1 MIFQKEDFESVI
13 CDFCGADD
21 YTKRYE
27 KRGFNMVQCNKCGLV
42 YTNPRLKQEKIAAL
56 YDADYFQGHGFDKSI
71 DYVKDVNQHTGG
83 KDGFTLEDWDCDNI
97 LSLLRESGT
106 TNHDPRLLE
115 IGCGTGVF
123 LDKAKKHD
131 FDCHGLELSEYAAN
145 FVRQMGIPVETKS
158 IEDANYPPNSFDA
171 VVMREVIEHLS
182 HPLESL
188 KTIHSWLKPGGVLFM
203 ATGNYDCPERKLRG
217 SDWFYFM
224 PEGHLNIFSN
234 RTMRNYLAKV
244 GFTKV
249 NVTNQGDKLMDILK
263 NKEVITSGEASP
275 RNIFKRLVFLSVRG
289 VNHFISSGM
298 RIYAVK

>member
-1 MIFQKEDFESVI
+1 MQFQEQDFEHVV

-27 KRGFNMVQCNKCGLV
+27 KRGFWMVQCNKCGLV

-71 DYVKDVNQHTGG
+71 DYVKDVKEHTKGT
-83 KDGFTLEDWDCDNI
+83 DDFTLEDWDCDNI
-97 LSLLRESGT
+97 LALLSETPNPKSYT
-106 TNHDPRLLE
+106 LLE

-123 LDKAKKHD
+123 LDKARKHG
-131 FDCHGLELSEYAAN
+131 FDCRGLELSEYAAN

-158 IEDANYPPNSFDA
+158 IEEASYPPNSFDA
-171 VVMREVIEHLS
+171 IVMREVIEHLP
-182 HPLESL
+182 HPMESL
-188 KTIHSWLKPGGVLFM
+188 KTIYSWLKPGGVLFM

-234 RTMRNYLAKV
+234 RTMHNYLAKV
-244 GFTKV
+244 GFTKIH
-249 NVTNQGDKLMDILK
+249 VTNQGDKLTEMLRSK
-263 NKEVITSGEASP
+263 NIITPGEAKP
-275 RNIFKRLVFLSVRG
+275 RNIFKRSVFIIVRSI
-289 VNHFISSGM
+289 NHFISSGM